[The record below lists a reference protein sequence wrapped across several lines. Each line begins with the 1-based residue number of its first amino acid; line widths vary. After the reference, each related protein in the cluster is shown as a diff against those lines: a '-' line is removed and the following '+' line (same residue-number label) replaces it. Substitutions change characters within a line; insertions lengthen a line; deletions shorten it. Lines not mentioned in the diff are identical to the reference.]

1 MPSLRTRLFLT
12 LMALAGMLAAQA
24 SPARLSPSA
33 AASAPIAE
41 MQDEAMRLL
50 VQGQDALFQEDFP
63 ACEAYIH
70 QAQALEPEH
79 PLPRIFLQSMLIYQ
93 LQVDQKLGR
102 DTKPLQSRIEE
113 AGDDAVASAQ
123 AYSLAKPGPVAEL
136 YLGGA
141 LGTRGMGHLYEGSYV
156 VAYKDGKKAYK
167 LLQQCVAEE
176 PRLYNAYVGLGT
188 FEYESGRLA
197 GVLQYILDMH
207 GDVDYG
213 LDLLKT
219 CEQKA
224 SYAAP
229 SALMHL
235 ARIYTNEVPDAA
247 LSRLYLRRLCR
258 RYPRNASFAK
268 WCAAAARRAS
278 WEHAAADE
286 LFGPVLEQWDQGW
299 RPDKARLDIPALRM
313 EYAQALLRQKLPEQA
328 RRQLAALASSDD
340 PGLASQAKSLL
351 KDLP

>member
-1 MPSLRTRLFLT
+1 MGNL
-12 LMALAGMLAAQA
+12 
-24 SPARLSPSA
+24 
-33 AASAPIAE
+33 
-41 MQDEAMRLL
+41 
-50 VQGQDALFQEDFP
+50 
-63 ACEAYIH
+63 
-70 QAQALEPEH
+70 
-79 PLPRIFLQSMLIYQ
+79 YQ
-93 LQVDQKLGR
+93 
-102 DTKPLQSRIEE
+102 
-113 AGDDAVASAQ
+113 
-123 AYSLAKPGPVAEL
+123 
-136 YLGGA
+136 
-141 LGTRGMGHLYEGSYV
+141 GSYV
-156 VAYKDGKKAYK
+156 VAYRDGKKAYK

-197 GVLQYILDMH
+197 GVLQYVLDLH

-213 LDLLKT
+213 LGLLKT

-235 ARIYTNEVPDAA
+235 ARIYTSEVPDAA
-247 LSRLYLRRLCR
+247 LSRLYLKKLYS
-258 RYPRNASFAK
+258 RYPRNAGFAK

-278 WEHAAADE
+278 WESAAAAE

-299 RPDKARLDIPALRM
+299 RPDKSRVDIPALRM
-313 EYAQALLRQKLPEQA
+313 EYAQALLRQRLPQQA